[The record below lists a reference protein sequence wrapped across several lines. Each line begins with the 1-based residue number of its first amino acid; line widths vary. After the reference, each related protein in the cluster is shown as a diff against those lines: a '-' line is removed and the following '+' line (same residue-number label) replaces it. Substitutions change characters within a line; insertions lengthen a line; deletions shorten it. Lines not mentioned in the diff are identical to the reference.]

1 MTAPVHSEDQ
11 PAEAAKPTGHG
22 RGRRIGASVCL
33 VLSVLLAPL
42 AIVTTWTKQEL
53 LNTDRYVATVAPLAD
68 NRGLTD
74 YLAGQVTEKLMTGL
88 NVTAVARESLPKR
101 AQFLAAPLTGG
112 IQTLVTNT
120 AETALASPEFKKIW
134 TDANRAAHNQVQK
147 ALTGEGNTVTVVN
160 GKVTIDL
167 SPIIQAVVK
176 RLDARGITV
185 FDKIP
190 IVHTAIKL
198 QLFDAQ
204 GLASAQQA
212 TKILVILRYV
222 LAGVAII
229 LALVGFWL
237 SRDRR
242 RSAVHWGFGLAACL
256 GVVAAILLIGSN
268 VAASSISK
276 NGMPQNT
283 ALAVIKQMTYYL
295 RLSLRAGMTAGLII
309 ALVAVLLGPGKAAVK
324 VRATLSA
331 AFDRAP
337 EGHGGGVITRFVA
350 ANRQAIRAVGVV
362 LALALLVA
370 GLTPGAIGVLLAALA
385 LAVYLAIV
393 EILARAGGAGSEAGP
408 GEDGTPT
415 PESGSVGSA

>member
-1 MTAPVHSEDQ
+1 MTAPVQSEDQ
-11 PAEAAKPTGHG
+11 AAEGAKPTGHG
-22 RGRRIGASVCL
+22 RGRRIAASVCL

-53 LNTDRYVATVAPLAD
+53 LNTDRYVSTVAPLAD

-74 YLAGQVTEKLMTGL
+74 YLAGQVTDKLMTGL
-88 NVTAVARESLPKR
+88 NVTAVARDSLPKR

-112 IQTLVTNT
+112 IQTLVTNM
-120 AETALASPEFKKIW
+120 AEKALASPQFKTIW

-147 ALTGEGNTVTVVN
+147 ALTGEGNTVTLVN

-167 SPIIQAVVK
+167 SPIIQVVIK
-176 RLDARGITV
+176 QLDARGITL

-190 IVHTAIKL
+190 IVHTAIRL

-204 GLASAQQA
+204 GLVTARQA
-212 TKILVILRYV
+212 TKILVIMRYV
-222 LAGVAII
+222 LVAVAII

-237 SRDRR
+237 SGNRR

-256 GVVAAILLIGSN
+256 GVVATILLIGSN

-276 NGMPQNT
+276 NGMPQDT

-295 RLSLRAGMTAGLII
+295 RLSLRAGMTAGLLI

-370 GLTPGAIGVLLAALA
+370 GLTPGAMGVLVAALV

-393 EILARAGGAGSEAGP
+393 EILARAGGAGSGA
-408 GEDGTPT
+408 GEDDTPT
-415 PESGSVGSA
+415 PESGAVGSG